1 MSFVPR
7 SFTTILAD
15 SIAYVQTRSNVS
27 DFTVGSVARTILEA
41 AALEDDEQYFQMVQL
56 LDVFSFTTA
65 AGEDLDR
72 RLADFNIFRQAASR
86 AFGRVS
92 FVNGNLIYDQ
102 MSTDVA
108 SGSGQIVV
116 FDSNEFPTSGF
127 PYTIRLA
134 EGTTRTQDVAV
145 TALDTV
151 SNTFTLSSVTIID
164 LLVGDRVGLVT
175 GASDQNLIIGTNI
188 QAPATAVEDLKTYS
202 SQEVATIPAGN
213 FFSNEVLVK
222 SDDSGISGNV
232 GVGRITQFI
241 GNPPF
246 SGAGVTNSSRISG
259 GTGRETDEDLRA
271 RAVEKIQSLSRG
283 TVLALKASSVGITD
297 LTTGQRVISSN
308 VLEDFA
314 AVPDEVIVYI
324 DDGTGLVAD
333 VISLAADSL
342 ATGSPIIAADTVV
355 TLDDASAFASSGFI
369 LIDDDFL
376 LEYVSKAINV
386 LTLSA
391 PVGGGLSAPDGTIVR
406 RVDIVSTGTEDGQR
420 RFTVQNP
427 PVVRG
432 SERIYIKD
440 TFSSSWT
447 LLVSNVDYVLNK
459 GTGEFSIIDLAGLG
473 ISTEVV
479 AFYSYYT
486 NLIAE
491 AQKVLEGDP
500 NDSVNYPGV
509 KAAGIF
515 LTVEPPISKRITV
528 ALSITAETTFVES
541 DLAPLVQEEV
551 ETYINSLKIGSDVIR
566 SKIIDAAHDVQ
577 GVRSVTV
584 TSPSSDIIVLE
595 SELPTTFDSSGDSLV
610 TVL

>member
-15 SIAYVQTRSNVS
+15 SIAYVQTRSNVT

-56 LDVFSFTTA
+56 LDIFSYTTA

-72 RLADFNIFRQAASR
+72 RLADFNIFRQPAGR
-86 AFGRVS
+86 AFGRAS

-102 MSTDVA
+102 MSTDA
-108 SGSGQIVV
+108 PSGSAVLSV
-116 FDSNEFPTSGF
+116 FDSTGFPTSGF

-134 EGTTRTQDVAV
+134 EGTTRTQDLAV
-145 TALDTV
+145 TALDTA
-151 SNTFTLSSVTIID
+151 SNSFTLSGVTAID
-164 LLVGDRVGLVT
+164 VFVGDRVGLVT
-175 GASDQNLIIGTNI
+175 GATDQSLVIGTNI
-188 QAPATAVEDLKTYS
+188 QAPATAVEDLKAYT

-213 FFSNEVLVK
+213 FFSNEVLIK
-222 SDDSGISGNV
+222 ADDSGISGDV
-232 GVGRITQFI
+232 GVGRITQFV

-246 SGAGVTNSSRISG
+246 SGAGVTNAARISG
-259 GTGRETDEDLRA
+259 GSSRETDEDLRA
-271 RAVEKIQSLSRG
+271 RAVEKLQSLSRG
-283 TVLALKASSVGITD
+283 TVLSLKAASVGIVD

-333 VISLAADSL
+333 VTSLAADSVGV
-342 ATGSPIIAADTVV
+342 AIAATDTIV
-355 TLDDASAFASSGFI
+355 TLADASAFPSSGFI
-369 LIDDDFL
+369 LVDDDFL
-376 LEYVSKAINV
+376 LEYVSKVINV

-391 PVGGGLSAPDGTIVR
+391 PVGSGLSATIGTIVR
-406 RVDIVSTGTEDGQR
+406 RVSIVSTGTEDGQR
-420 RFTVQNP
+420 RFTLQNP
-427 PVVRG
+427 PIVRG
-432 SERIYIKD
+432 TERIYIKD
-440 TFSSSWT
+440 ILASSWT

-459 GTGEFSIIDLAGLG
+459 GTGEFSIIDLSGLG
-473 ISTEVV
+473 AATEVV
-479 AFYSYYT
+479 AFYNYYT

-509 KAAGIF
+509 KAAGVF
-515 LTVEPPISKRITV
+515 LAVEPPTSKRVTV
-528 ALSITAETTFVES
+528 SLSITAETTFVET

-551 ETYINSLKIGSDVIR
+551 EIYINSLKIGSDVIR
-566 SKIIDAAHDVQ
+566 SKIIDVAHDVQ

-584 TSPSSDIIVLE
+584 TAPTSDIIILE
-595 SELPTTFDSSGDSLV
+595 SELPTVFDTNGDSLV